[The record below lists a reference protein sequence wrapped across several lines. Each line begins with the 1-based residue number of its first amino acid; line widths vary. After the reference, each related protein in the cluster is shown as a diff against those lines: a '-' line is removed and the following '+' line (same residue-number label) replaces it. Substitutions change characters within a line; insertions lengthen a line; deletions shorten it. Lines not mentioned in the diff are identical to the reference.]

1 MTTAFTDCPQIDEL
15 PEVSDAE
22 AAEML
27 DDYYSQYE
35 DDAALEYYSLC
46 CAFGEEY

>member
-1 MTTAFTDCPQIDEL
+1 MSYAFTDQVQVE
-15 PEVSDAE
+15 ESTE
-22 AAEML
+22 FL

-46 CAFGEEY
+46 CAYGEEF